1 MKTKIFQCY
10 IKILSPIH
18 IGCDEV
24 YEPAGFT
31 VNESNR
37 QITVFNFIDF
47 TGSLND
53 ADQCRFNAICSKG
66 TIESILELYK
76 FLRNRSVEGK
86 TIDVCKGLIDHYKK
100 TISMNI
106 SNSRKIQNELNSFA
120 ISRTAFLQSDQ
131 RPYIPG
137 SGVKGALRT
146 AYLNFLEKRKKL
158 ADKNKYFKNAQELEK
173 ALMDYTDIPGDP
185 FRLVKVSDFMPVG
198 KTATKIVY
206 GVNIKKKQ
214 SDNATR
220 GIPTF
225 FEIIQPDTIFQGS
238 IKVET
243 PAKGADISMA
253 VDLDTLLKSA
263 SEFYLSEKK
272 RENQDLN
279 TAGVPGV
286 FQNDHDAVLLRCGRH
301 SGAESVTINGHRSI
315 KIMGKKGE
323 KPKYRNRATTLWLA
337 SETKTPVHKE
347 NLKPF
352 GWSGLYPID
361 NNLSKKFAETE
372 QAYQDEIKKKN
383 KEKYEAIKR
392 QQQRKQEQ
400 AEAEAKKIMEEEN
413 QRLAE
418 EERKKQLENM
428 SPEQKLLSEF
438 NEPSITENRIVEI
451 FNKLDELSEEYQ
463 QKIAG
468 SLKQYWITNN
478 KWGKKQCSTK
488 QLKKVSKIKQILG
501 DA

>member
-10 IKILSPIH
+10 IKTLSPVH

-31 VNESNR
+31 VDESNR
-37 QITVFNFIDF
+37 QITVFDLIDF
-47 TGSLND
+47 TGSLSE
-53 ADQCRFNAICSKG
+53 ADQRRFNAICSKG

-86 TIDVCKGLIDHYKK
+86 TIDVCKGLIDHYAK

-137 SGVKGALRT
+137 SSVKGALRT
-146 AYLNFLEKRKKL
+146 AYLNFLEKRKKP
-158 ADKNKYFKNAQELEK
+158 ADKNKYFKNAQKLEK
-173 ALMDYTDIPGDP
+173 ALMDYTGIPGDP

-198 KTATKIVY
+198 KPATKIVY
-206 GVNIKKKQ
+206 GINIKKKQ

-225 FEIIQPDTIFQGS
+225 FEIIQPDSIFQGS

-243 PAKGADISMA
+243 PARGAGIRMA
-253 VDLDTLLKSA
+253 VDLETLLKSA

-272 RENQDLN
+272 RENQDLK

-286 FQNDHDAVLLRCGRH
+286 FQNNQDAVLLRCGRH

-323 KPKYRNRATTLWLA
+323 KPKFRNRATTLWLA

-347 NLKPF
+347 NLQPF
-352 GWSGLYPID
+352 GWSGLYSID
-361 NNLSKKFAETE
+361 KNLSRKFAETE
-372 QAYQDEIKKKN
+372 QEYQEEIKKKN
-383 KEKYEAIKR
+383 EAKYEAIKKQR
-392 QQQRKQEQ
+392 QRKQEQ
-400 AEAEAKKIMEEEN
+400 AEAEAKKIMEKEN

-428 SPEQKLLSEF
+428 SPEQRLLAEF
-438 NEPSITENRIVEI
+438 DEPSITENRIIEI

-463 QKIAG
+463 QKIAE

-478 KWGKKQCSTK
+478 KWGKKQCSKK